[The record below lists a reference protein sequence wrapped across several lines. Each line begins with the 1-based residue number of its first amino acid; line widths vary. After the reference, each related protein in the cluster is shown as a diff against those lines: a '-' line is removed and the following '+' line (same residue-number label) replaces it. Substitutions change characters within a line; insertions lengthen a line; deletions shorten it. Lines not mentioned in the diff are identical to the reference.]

1 VESRKSKDKGSFE
14 GLNVWQKACD
24 VSVGIYH
31 LLRHCKD
38 YGLKDQMQRSAVSI
52 ASNIAEGSERG
63 SRAEF
68 RQFLRYAK
76 GSAAELRTQ
85 LFIASKIAI
94 ISLEDYQQLSDQLL
108 EISKMLEGLRA
119 SLKDC

>member
-1 VESRKSKDKGSFE
+1 M
-14 GLNVWQKACD
+14 WQKACE
-24 VSVGIYH
+24 VSVGIYQ

-38 YGLKDQMQRSAVSI
+38 YGLKDQMQRSVVSI

-63 SRAEF
+63 SHAEF

-94 ISLEDYQQLSDQLL
+94 ISLEDYQRLSDQLL